1 MRKLKFYLVGLI
13 PGLAIVFFVLNQKGA
28 KCSGYL
34 PNSRVIAESLTKPLE
49 FSPEFSAEMKKLN
62 INEAFVKDS
71 IITPGYVD
79 FDKSKAQQKPC
90 PLYYLTSSKE
100 NPTYEVTYEKCK
112 ESLVMKTLK
121 KLK

>member
-1 MRKLKFYLVGLI
+1 MRKIKFFLIGLI

-34 PNSRVIAESLTKPLE
+34 PNSRVIAESLTKPLT
-49 FSPEFSAEMKKLN
+49 FTPDFTAEMNQLKLD
-62 INEAFVKDS
+62 ETYVKDS
-71 IITPGYVD
+71 ILATGYID

-90 PLYYLTSSKE
+90 AMYYLMSTKD
-100 NPTYEVTYEKCK
+100 NPTYAVTYEKCK
-112 ESLVMKTLK
+112 DNLVMKTLT